1 MQEIDVGA
9 KAKVNLTLDV
19 LHRRPDGYHEV
30 EMIMQT
36 IDLQDEIRIKR
47 RMSRGITVNT
57 DNTEVPDGPENLAY
71 RAVDIL
77 RERCG
82 FEDGLEV
89 SIAKKIPVGAGLAG
103 GSADAAAV
111 LTGVNQLLE
120 LGLTQGE
127 LMELGATLGSDVPFC
142 LTGGA
147 AIARG
152 RGELLE
158 PLAGVPEFWLVL
170 VKPRFSVSTAT
181 VYSLFNPELVRS
193 RPDNPAMKSALI
205 RHDLRQVAPLL
216 VNVLET
222 VTVAIHPEVDW
233 IKQQL
238 LAAGAVGALMSGS
251 GPTVFALVQS
261 EAQGLEIA
269 GPLANLYDE
278 VFVTRLSTGGS
289 K

>member
-1 MQEIDVGA
+1 
-9 KAKVNLTLDV
+9 
-19 LHRRPDGYHEV
+19 
-30 EMIMQT
+30 
-36 IDLQDEIRIKR
+36 
-47 RMSRGITVNT
+47 
-57 DNTEVPDGPENLAY
+57 
-71 RAVDIL
+71 
-77 RERCG
+77 
-82 FEDGLEV
+82 
-89 SIAKKIPVGAGLAG
+89 
-103 GSADAAAV
+103 
-111 LTGVNQLLE
+111 
-120 LGLTQGE
+120 
-127 LMELGATLGSDVPFC
+127 
-142 LTGGA
+142 
-147 AIARG
+147 
-152 RGELLE
+152 
-158 PLAGVPEFWLVL
+158 
-170 VKPRFSVSTAT
+170 
-181 VYSLFNPELVRS
+181 
-193 RPDNPAMKSALI
+193 MKSALI